1 MDHPS
6 LPEVDDISDLY
17 KYELVDEAER
27 LGVDDQIKS
36 SHTKEYIVEILEDY
50 SDKQSYRAQMSRN
63 FCKENGL
70 RVRTDLNSHQRRTLD
85 RIMNQGKTL
94 KKDDYGNTG
103 GLPYNVQ
110 KVDN

>member
-1 MDHPS
+1 MHHPS
-6 LPEVDDISDLY
+6 LPEMDNISDLY
-17 KYELVDEAER
+17 KYELVNEAER

-36 SHTKEYIVEILEDY
+36 NDTKEDVVELLEEY
-50 SDKQSYRAQMSRN
+50 SNKQDYRAQMSRN

-70 RVRTDLNSHQRRTLD
+70 RVRTDLNSQQRRDLHG
-85 RIMNQGKTL
+85 ILNEGKTL
-94 KKDDYGNTG
+94 DKDQYGNRQ